1 MMTQF
6 EVLSQFRRRIGN
18 PPQAEVNDTA
28 LLAFL
33 EPHLLWLA
41 DELEFNVVTDAQA
54 IGLVASEYL
63 YPLPPRCLYVL
74 WVEWNGSRLT
84 PGSLA
89 AWTRDN
95 VDWRGATAAT
105 PAEYAVEN
113 RRLVLKPPPGADAI
127 TDDAFL
133 ALSFVSEA
141 EMTPAGVNGLSD
153 SDLWAAIYRAAGEW
167 LGMNP
172 GDTAEKM
179 AANTMR
185 LRTNGALFE
194 QHYRQARQRRE
205 KPIATEE
212 TRFRIQTR
220 RRGAAR

>member
-6 EVLSQFRRRIGN
+6 EVLSRFRRRIGN
-18 PPQAEVNDTA
+18 PSQAEANDTT
-28 LLAFL
+28 LLDFL

-54 IGLVASEYL
+54 IGLVEDDYL

-89 AWTRDN
+89 AWTRDS
-95 VDWRGATAAT
+95 VDWRGASSSS

-113 RRLVLKPPPGADAI
+113 RRLVLKPPPSDDAI

-133 ALSFVSEA
+133 ALSYVSEA
-141 EMTPAGVNGLSD
+141 EMTPAGVNGLTD
-153 SDLWAAIYRAAGEW
+153 SDLWVAIYRAAGEW

-179 AANTMR
+179 AANAMR
-185 LRTNGALFE
+185 QRTNGTLFE

-220 RRGAAR
+220 RQGAAR